1 MRNDITLPAITLKTK
16 DCVMKKLLLI
26 LTTVLIAAVKIGAQS
41 PQPGSVY
48 YNANLF
54 AQDMKE
60 IEKEAK
66 KEKMKGAEAVMAAIT
81 AKMTVKF
88 IDDKTVDMST
98 IITFDDKKAK
108 ENGAPW
114 LYRKMAK
121 MQLKQGQSA
130 GKTSYTANGRKLTI
144 ISVKE
149 KKPMSFELSEDG
161 KTLVYL
167 SQGVKY
173 ILKRIK

>member
-1 MRNDITLPAITLKTK
+1 
-16 DCVMKKLLLI
+16 MKKLLLI
-26 LTTVLIAAVKIGAQS
+26 LTTALIAVVKIGAQS

-48 YNANLF
+48 HIANLF
-54 AQDMKE
+54 ANDLKE

-66 KEKMKGAEAVMAAIT
+66 REKMSGVEAVTAAIT

-88 IDDKTVDMST
+88 VDDKTVDMST
-98 IITFDDKKAK
+98 TISFDEKKAK

-121 MQLKQGQSA
+121 MKLKQGQSA
-130 GKTSYTANGRKLTI
+130 GKTTYTANGRKLTI

-161 KTLVYL
+161 KTLTYL

>member
-1 MRNDITLPAITLKTK
+1 MHT
-16 DCVMKKLLLI
+16 
-26 LTTVLIAAVKIGAQS
+26 
-41 PQPGSVY
+41 
-48 YNANLF
+48 
-54 AQDMKE
+54 
-60 IEKEAK
+60 
-66 KEKMKGAEAVMAAIT
+66 
-81 AKMTVKF
+81 
-88 IDDKTVDMST
+88 ST

-130 GKTSYTANGRKLTI
+130 GKTSYTAKGRKLTI

-149 KKPMSFELSEDG
+149 KKPISFELSEDG
-161 KTLVYL
+161 KTLIYL

>member
-1 MRNDITLPAITLKTK
+1 MKGMAYLCRRLLIKTK
-16 DCVMKKLLLI
+16 RVMKRLLLI
-26 LTTVLIAAVKIGAQS
+26 LTTALMAAVKIGAQS
-41 PQPGSVY
+41 PLPGSVY

-66 KEKMKGAEAVMAAIT
+66 KEKMDGAAAIMAAIT

-98 IITFDDKKAK
+98 IISFD
-108 ENGAPW
+108 
-114 LYRKMAK
+114 
-121 MQLKQGQSA
+121 
-130 GKTSYTANGRKLTI
+130 
-144 ISVKE
+144 E

-161 KTLVYL
+161 KTLTYL

-173 ILKRIK
+173 ALKRIK

>member
-1 MRNDITLPAITLKTK
+1 
-16 DCVMKKLLLI
+16 MKKLLLI
-26 LTTVLIAAVKIGAQS
+26 LTAAMIAVVKIGAQN

-48 YNANLF
+48 HIANLL
-54 AQDMKE
+54 AEDMKE
-60 IEKEAK
+60 IAKEAK
-66 KEKMKGAEAVMAAIT
+66 KEKMDGAEAIMAAIT

-98 IITFDDKKAK
+98 TITFDEKKAK

-121 MQLKQGQSA
+121 MKLKQGKSA
-130 GKTSYTANGRKLTI
+130 GITTYTANGRKLTI

-161 KTLVYL
+161 KTLTYL
-167 SQGVKY
+167 NQGSKY
-173 ILKRIK
+173 NLKRIK

>member
-1 MRNDITLPAITLKTK
+1 M
-16 DCVMKKLLLI
+16 
-26 LTTVLIAAVKIGAQS
+26 TTALIAAVKIGAQS

-48 YNANLF
+48 HIANLF
-54 AQDMKE
+54 ANDLKE

-66 KEKMKGAEAVMAAIT
+66 KEKMSGVEAVTAAIT

-88 IDDKTVDMST
+88 VDDKTVDMST
-98 IITFDDKKAK
+98 TISFDEKKAK

-121 MQLKQGQSA
+121 MKLKQGQSA
-130 GKTSYTANGRKLTI
+130 GKTTYTANGRKLTI

-161 KTLVYL
+161 KTLTYL
-167 SQGVKY
+167 NQGLKY

>member
-1 MRNDITLPAITLKTK
+1 MKGMAYLCRRLLIKTK
-16 DCVMKKLLLI
+16 RVMKRLLLI
-26 LTTVLIAAVKIGAQS
+26 LTTALMAAVKIGAQS
-41 PQPGSVY
+41 PLPGSVY

-66 KEKMKGAEAVMAAIT
+66 KEKMDGAAAIMAAIT

-98 IITFDDKKAK
+98 IISFDEKKA
-108 ENGAPW
+108 
-114 LYRKMAK
+114 
-121 MQLKQGQSA
+121 
-130 GKTSYTANGRKLTI
+130 
-144 ISVKE
+144 
-149 KKPMSFELSEDG
+149 MSFELSEDG
-161 KTLVYL
+161 KTLTYL

-173 ILKRIK
+173 ALKRIK